1 MVLPPDVYEMIAV
14 LTLPVM
20 AMTLYC
26 LTRLGRSPIGK
37 AHARRIGG
45 ESGIEREDRLLELED
60 RVDRLQAEVVE
71 TQECLD
77 FAERLLGQVDNRGSR
92 LSPPAWSDP
101 PEAGMATP
109 V

>member
-37 AHARRIGG
+37 ALARRIGG
-45 ESGIEREDRLLELED
+45 ESRIERADRLLELED

-71 TQECLD
+71 TQERLD
-77 FAERLLGQVDNRGSR
+77 FAE
-92 LSPPAWSDP
+92 LSPPAWSDT